1 MPMSNNGFKWRPND
15 NSSTTN
21 LRYTLEAEKWVN
33 AVSAA
38 QRKAQP
44 RSFNKDL
51 AVIAMIIQFIL
62 SICLLILLGSLML
75 IKSIIYFVES
85 RTSGNNSEK
94 NTFVGSIRIGGD
106 RSFFQYIFYN
116 RYKEL
121 RDIWKFTYYAVFI
134 FIVEI
139 VVLLILSQVWPE
151 QVRFYRDT
159 VLFAAGVSLF
169 FAFTGME

>member
-1 MPMSNNGFKWRPND
+1 MSNNGFKWRPND

-62 SICLLILLGSLML
+62 SIGLLILLGSLML
-75 IKSIIYFVES
+75 IKSVIYSIES
-85 RTSGNNSEK
+85 KTSGRKKDENIISETSVK
-94 NTFVGSIRIGGD
+94 LGAGRSII
-106 RSFFQYIFYN
+106 QYIFYN
-116 RYKEL
+116 RYNEL
-121 RDIWKFTYYAVFI
+121 RDIWKFIYYAVFV

-139 VVLLILSQVWPE
+139 MALYFLSHIWPE
-151 QVRFYRDT
+151 HVRINRDT
-159 VLFAAGVSLF
+159 LIFAGGVSLF